1 MTVMGN
7 VHAGARARR
16 RAVRLAALFVPLL
29 AACAAL
35 QPAAAPVIHRY
46 LLALPAPT
54 SAPATAVGPVLV
66 VDPPAAAPGLQGRG
80 MVYVR
85 RPYQLD
91 YFARHGWVD
100 PPARMLEPL
109 LVQALQRQAGFRTV
123 PASLGGV
130 SVDLRLE
137 TRILRLQQEFTVHP
151 SRERLVLQAWLI
163 DARSGRV
170 LADRVFEAIEP
181 APGNDPYSGV
191 QAANRAVAKVLAQ
204 LAAFCRVQV
213 HDRAAASGVPR
224 AASPATPAHSGPG

>member
-7 VHAGARARR
+7 GHTGARARR
-16 RAVRLAALFVPLL
+16 RAIRLAVLFVPLL

-35 QPAAAPVIHRY
+35 QPAVAPAIQRY
-46 LLALPAPT
+46 LLTLPAPAPT
-54 SAPATAVGPVLV
+54 PVPATAVGPVLV

-85 RPYQLD
+85 RPYQLA

-109 LVQALQRQAGFRTV
+109 LVQVLQRQAGFHTV
-123 PASLGGV
+123 PAGLGVAG
-130 SVDLRLE
+130 DLRLE
-137 TRILRLQQEFTVHP
+137 TRILRLQQEFTVRP

-170 LADRVFEAIEP
+170 VADRVFEALEP

-191 QAANRAVAKVLAQ
+191 QAANRAVAKVLTQ
-204 LAAFCRVQV
+204 LAAFCRAQV
-213 HDRAAASGVPR
+213 HGRAAASR
-224 AASPATPAHSGPG
+224 AASPATSVHSGPG

>member
-7 VHAGARARR
+7 GHAGACARR
-16 RAVRLAALFVPLL
+16 RAIRLAVLFVPLL

-35 QPAAAPVIHRY
+35 QPAAAPAVQRY
-46 LLALPAPT
+46 RLALPAPT
-54 SAPATAVGPVLV
+54 PVPATAVGPVLV

-80 MVYVR
+80 MAYVR
-85 RPYQLD
+85 RPYQID

-123 PASLGGV
+123 PAGLGVAG
-130 SVDLRLE
+130 DLRLE

-151 SRERLVLQAWLI
+151 SRERLALRAWLI

-170 LADRVFEAIEP
+170 LADRVFEALEP

-204 LAAFCRVQV
+204 LAAFCRAQV
-213 HDRAAASGVPR
+213 HDRAAVSGVPR

>member
-7 VHAGARARR
+7 GHAGARARR
-16 RAVRLAALFVPLL
+16 RAIRFAVLFVPLL

-35 QPAAAPVIHRY
+35 QPAAAPAIQRY
-46 LLALPAPT
+46 LLALPVPT

-123 PASLGGV
+123 PAALGGV
-130 SVDLRLE
+130 AGDLRLE
-137 TRILRLQQEFTVHP
+137 TRILRLQQEFTVRP

-170 LADRVFEAIEP
+170 VADRVFEAIEP

-191 QAANRAVAKVLAQ
+191 QAANRAVAKVLTQ
-204 LAAFCRVQV
+204 LAVFCRAQV
-213 HDRAAASGVPR
+213 HDRAAAFRMSH
-224 AASPATPAHSGPG
+224 AANPATQAHPGPP